1 MKFVLFAAA
10 VSAACIVASP
20 AAAHPEDRAI
30 NAVYASLARARTAHD
45 VAGMTAAFA
54 PDGLL
59 IDARPGP
66 AVSGAELGARLAPMA
81 ERLRAEGVAIATGYR
96 IERRSVSGDVAMDA
110 GYMRQTMTRSDG
122 TAQARYARFLVTLRR
137 GADGWR
143 IIGDAAMPAT
153 EAQWA
158 SAAPAE
164 GLHHDG

>member
-1 MKFVLFAAA
+1 MKSILCVAA
-10 VSAACIVASP
+10 VSAACVLASP
-20 AAAHPEDRAI
+20 AAAHPEDGAI
-30 NAVYASLARARTAHD
+30 NAVYANLARARTAHD

-66 AVSGAELGARLAPMA
+66 AISGAELGARLEPMA
-81 ERLRAEGVAIATGYR
+81 ARLRSEGHAIATAYR

-110 GYMRQTMTRSDG
+110 GYMRQTITRPDG
-122 TAQARYARFLVTLRR
+122 EAFVRHARFLVTLRR
-137 GADGWR
+137 SPDGWR
-143 IIGDAAMPAT
+143 ILGDAAMPAT

-158 SAAPAE
+158 AATPVE